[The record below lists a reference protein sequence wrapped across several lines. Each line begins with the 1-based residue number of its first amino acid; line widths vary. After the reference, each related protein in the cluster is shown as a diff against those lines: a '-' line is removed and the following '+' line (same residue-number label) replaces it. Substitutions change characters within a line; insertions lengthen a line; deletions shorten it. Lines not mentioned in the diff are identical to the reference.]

1 MAQVQAMLPNRN
13 GMTTDHGLWPG
24 KTLGTNKPDVRAVAC
39 MKDCPTSADVA
50 SSLPDFARNA
60 HGNLAEQNRLVGAQR
75 GADTSVAAATVATA
89 TPATAPVP
97 AAPVAT
103 AAAPVPAAKAPAGKS
118 PADAAAV
125 ALAQKYACVACHGM
139 DKKIL
144 GPGFQEVAKRYA
156 GRADGAD
163 YLAGK
168 IRGGG
173 TGVWGSVPMPA
184 QTLSPAEAKQIA
196 QWLMDGARK

>member
-1 MAQVQAMLPNRN
+1 
-13 GMTTDHGLWPG
+13 
-24 KTLGTNKPDVRAVAC
+24 
-39 MKDCPTSADVA
+39 
-50 SSLPDFARNA
+50 
-60 HGNLAEQNRLVGAQR
+60 
-75 GADTSVAAATVATA
+75 
-89 TPATAPVP
+89 
-97 AAPVAT
+97 
-103 AAAPVPAAKAPAGKS
+103 VPAAKAPAGKS
-118 PADAAAV
+118 PADAAAI

-184 QTLSPAEAKQIA
+184 QALSPAEAKQIA